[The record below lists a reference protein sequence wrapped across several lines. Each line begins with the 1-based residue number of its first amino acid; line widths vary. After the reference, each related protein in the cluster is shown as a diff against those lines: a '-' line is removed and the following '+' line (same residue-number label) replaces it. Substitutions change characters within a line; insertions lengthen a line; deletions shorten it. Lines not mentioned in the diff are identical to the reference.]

1 LKFFI
6 GFHVAASP
14 VFRPISYGTSML
26 MLLPPSA
33 SFVELPVWWRNTRSF
48 DEALQRVI
56 DEIRGSFDLIL
67 ANFGA

>member
-1 LKFFI
+1 
-6 GFHVAASP
+6 
-14 VFRPISYGTSML
+14 ML